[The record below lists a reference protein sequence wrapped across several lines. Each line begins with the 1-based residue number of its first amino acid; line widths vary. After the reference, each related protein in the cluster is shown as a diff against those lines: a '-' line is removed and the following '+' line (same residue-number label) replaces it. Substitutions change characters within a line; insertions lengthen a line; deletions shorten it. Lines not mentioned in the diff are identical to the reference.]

1 MDTKRLNYL
10 DSIRGVAA
18 CVVLLSH
25 CWLASTNFL
34 YGGVAVAFSSITNFI
49 HYNVEKLL
57 AGRAAVMIF
66 FVLSGFVLAYS
77 LQKNPMTYAGFAIK
91 RIFRIYPAF
100 LFVVLSSYA
109 LHLLI
114 GFRHDVGSQVLR
126 EDLINTDLSVLALVK
141 HLALLGTTDSIRL
154 DGVIWSLVP
163 EMRISL
169 IFPLILLSVRKYGLR
184 AVTGYWLFSLACTTF
199 SFYVTGQNS
208 TGYDETTITG
218 SMFATGYFIVFFA
231 LGALLAIERERVVL
245 KIANLPRW
253 MKVFLFAVVTGCLLK
268 SSRDL
273 SSLKGIA
280 TDYISGIGAFGLIAA
295 ALGVRKFRVILNHKL
310 PIWLGRISYSLYLVH
325 VPILYA
331 VNQTI
336 GGPWLGLRMSAVV
349 IVLSLLAAEL
359 MARLIEFPSVKLG
372 KKLSVA
378 SAATCA

>member
-1 MDTKRLNYL
+1 MEQRRLNYL

-18 CVVLLSH
+18 LIVLLHH

-34 YGGVAVAFSSITNFI
+34 DGGAAVAFSSITNFI

-154 DGVIWSLVP
+154 DVVIWSLVH

-184 AVTGYWLFSLACTTF
+184 AVTGYWLFSLACTTL
-199 SFYVTGQNS
+199 SFYVTGQIS

-218 SMFATGYFIVFFA
+218 SMFVTGYFIVFFA
-231 LGALLAIERERVVL
+231 LGARLAIERERVAL
-245 KIANLPRW
+245 KIANLPW
-253 MKVFLFAVVTGCLLK
+253 MKVFLFAVVAVCLLK
-268 SSRDL
+268 SSRDVNN
-273 SSLKGIA
+273 LKGIV
-280 TDYISGIGAFGLIAA
+280 TDYISGIGAFGLIAV
-295 ALGVRKFRVILNHKL
+295 ALGVQKFRAILNHKL

-325 VPILYA
+325 IPILYA

-349 IVLSLLAAEL
+349 IAVSLLAAEL
-359 MARLIEFPSVKLG
+359 VARFIEFPSIRMG
-372 KKLSVA
+372 KKLCARAVA
-378 SAATCA
+378 VVA